1 MNNVL
6 VVGTL
11 DTKGREMQYILDEI
25 QAAGGK
31 ATVAN
36 FGVFDPDPSD
46 IPVDFTAADVAKAGG
61 ATLEELRGGGE
72 AGGARNHAMEVMTKG
87 LTAIMEQEYEAGRLG
102 AVLGFGG
109 SSGSSVVGA
118 AMQALPVGVPKVLV
132 STMASGDTTPYV
144 GTRDIT
150 MMYSVT
156 DLAGLNR
163 ITRIVLRNA
172 AKAAVG
178 MAAESAEDAAAAGQS
193 LIAITMFGVT
203 TPAVLAVQ
211 KQVEADGFET
221 TVFHA
226 TGAGGR
232 AMEDLIRDGMVDGV
246 IDITTAELTD
256 ELVGGVLTAGPD
268 RMEAAGLAGIPQV
281 LIPGALDVVNF
292 GAEPT
297 VPDKFRIPERLLHI
311 HNAAVT
317 IVRTNLEESRQ
328 LGEIFVEKANKAT
341 GPTAIVLPLKGLSA
355 LDAPGQPWDN
365 PTNDKALFDA
375 IREKVRP
382 DIKVIEVDAAV
393 NDPEFA
399 EAIVAAFREVW
410 AQR

>member
-1 MNNVL
+1 MKNVL

-11 DTKGREMQYILDEI
+11 DTKGREMRYILDEI
-25 QAAGGK
+25 RAAGGT

-36 FGVFDPDPSD
+36 FGVFEPDASD
-46 IPVDFTAADVAKAGG
+46 IPVDFTAADVAKVGG
-61 ATLEELRGGGE
+61 ATLEELRSGGE
-72 AGGARNHAMEVMTKG
+72 AGGARNHAMEVMMQG

-150 MMYSVT
+150 LMYSVT

-163 ITRIVLRNA
+163 ITRLVLRNA

-178 MAAESAEDAAAAGQS
+178 MAKESLEDAVADKQS
-193 LIAITMFGVT
+193 LIAISMFGVT

-211 KQVEADGFET
+211 KQVEEDGFET

-232 AMEDLIRDGMVDGV
+232 AMEDLVRMVWS
-246 IDITTAELTD
+246 TESSTS
-256 ELVGGVLTAGPD
+256 
-268 RMEAAGLAGIPQV
+268 
-281 LIPGALDVVNF
+281 
-292 GAEPT
+292 
-297 VPDKFRIPERLLHI
+297 LL
-311 HNAAVT
+311 
-317 IVRTNLEESRQ
+317 
-328 LGEIFVEKANKAT
+328 
-341 GPTAIVLPLKGLSA
+341 LS
-355 LDAPGQPWDN
+355 
-365 PTNDKALFDA
+365 
-375 IREKVRP
+375 
-382 DIKVIEVDAAV
+382 
-393 NDPEFA
+393 
-399 EAIVAAFREVW
+399 
-410 AQR
+410 